1 MFYSLGGSDL
11 FLQDSLG
18 RTVGAFILASSSPTS
33 FQNPKPKGGEIEMGR
48 TLENKKEI
56 VADLKAG
63 LSEAQLALVL
73 NYQGLTVAEISDLR
87 RRMRSTGTV
96 CTVTKNTL
104 LKIAVQEDDNWGAL
118 ADLASG
124 TNAFLFVKE
133 DIGGAIKAY
142 QEFQKATKKTEL
154 RGGVMEGQALN
165 EAQIKAIGDL
175 PSKEQL
181 MAQIAGAINGVAT
194 KLAVGINQVPTSL
207 ARGIKAVSEKEAA

>member
-1 MFYSLGGSDL
+1 
-11 FLQDSLG
+11 
-18 RTVGAFILASSSPTS
+18 
-33 FQNPKPKGGEIEMGR
+33 MGR
-48 TLENKKEI
+48 TLENKQEI

-87 RRMRSTGTV
+87 RRLRPSGTV

-104 LKIAVQEDDNWGAL
+104 LKIAVQEDANWSPL
-118 ADLASG
+118 AQLASG
-124 TNAFLFVKE
+124 SNAFLFVKD

-142 QEFQKATKKTEL
+142 QDFQKATKKTEL